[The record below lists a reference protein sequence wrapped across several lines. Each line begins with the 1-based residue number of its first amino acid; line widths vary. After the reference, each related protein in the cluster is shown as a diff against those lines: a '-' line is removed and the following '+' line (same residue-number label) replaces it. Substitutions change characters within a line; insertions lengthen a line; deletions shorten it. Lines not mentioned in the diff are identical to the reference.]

1 MAQYGTLIA
10 LLVFVIASIWLGSL
24 AQRAVER
31 GSFLK
36 SYFLGGRGLG
46 AWALALTATVQSGGT
61 FMGYP
66 SLVYAYG
73 WVVLLWIGSYMV
85 VPITGFGILGKRL
98 AQLSR
103 ITGAITVPDLYRERF
118 RSPAVGLTASLL
130 ILLFVTFM
138 MSAQF
143 KAGASL
149 MKVAWLEASGR
160 PTSDTLTTDTPPA
173 NPPPNTASQN
183 TASQNAVPETVA
195 AQSPAVPA
203 VARPPVD
210 RTYLVGLL
218 LFGLTVV
225 GYTMMGGFLAAVWTD
240 LFQSVMMVVGVII
253 LLALTLYRVDGLE
266 TAARAAVDRVGPG
279 FVTGPGGASE
289 GRQFLTPAMA
299 VSYFILWIFG
309 GMGQPASQ
317 VRLMACRDTDT
328 IRRSMVLLSVY
339 NLFIYI
345 PLAVICIVARSVLP
359 ELAQSDEVIPRMTMW
374 ATRDFPGGS
383 LIAGLILAA
392 PFGAVMATVST
403 FLVIIASS
411 LVRDVYQ
418 RLINPQASDRQMK
431 HLTYAAM
438 VVVGGLCVAANIRPV
453 QYLQVIIVF
462 CSSGVAAA
470 FFVPAWMVCF
480 WRRATAAGMIA
491 AMLVGAATVL
501 VLLLI
506 GIGQPDDML
515 GPKTAFHSYLWM
527 GLEPAVWGVV
537 FSAIAGVTVSL
548 ATEPPDSELVA
559 KLFDRR

>member
-10 LLVFVIASIWLGSL
+10 LLVFVVASIWLGSL

-160 PTSDTLTTDTPPA
+160 PTSDTPSTDAP
-173 NPPPNTASQN
+173 S
-183 TASQNAVPETVA
+183 

-203 VARPPVD
+203 VARPAVD

-240 LFQSVMMVVGVII
+240 LFQSVMMVLGVII

-279 FVTGPGGASE
+279 FVTGPGGSSE

-383 LIAGLILAA
+383 LVAGLILAA

-418 RLINPQASDRQMK
+418 RLINPEASDRQMK

-491 AMLVGAATVL
+491 SMLVGAATVL

-537 FSAIAGVTVSL
+537 FSAIAGVSVSL
-548 ATEPPDSELVA
+548 ATEPPESELVA